1 MGHAGARVAE
11 ESLPLGGGWRRKNAE
26 LRTRTQEV
34 AVTHAGLIKKIKD
47 MKEENRGLKVLLGRR
62 CASWL
67 VIRASLLQNQSASKM
82 AAEQRSM
89 SALKQLQEVC
99 RLRRYSFFSL

>member
-11 ESLPLGGGWRRKNAE
+11 ESLPLGGRWRRKNAE
-26 LRTRTQEV
+26 LRRTQEV
-34 AVTHAGLIKKIKD
+34 AVTYAGLIKKIRD

-62 CASWL
+62 RASWL
-67 VIRASLLQNQSASKM
+67 VIRASLLQKQSASKM

-89 SALKQLQEVC
+89 SALKQVC
-99 RLRRYSFFSL
+99 RLRRYSSFSL